1 MSTLTMESLK
11 AGSVSEKVLARAH
24 FAVTAELGPPK
35 SADASLIASK
45 AKLLAGNIDAANITD
60 NQTAIV
66 RMSSIAAGLL
76 ALREGIE
83 PIIQIT
89 CRDRNRIAIQS
100 DVLGASALGIRNI
113 LCLTGDHQKF
123 GNHPTSKNVFDMD
136 SIQLIGMLACM
147 RDQKRFA
154 CGDEIRNSK
163 KAPIVEPRI
172 LIGGA
177 ENPFGDPLEF
187 RAIRVAKKVDAGV
200 DFIQTQ
206 CIYDMERFE
215 EFMRQVRARGLHEKV
230 KILAGV
236 TPLKSVGMAKY
247 MRDSVAG
254 LSVPDSIIQRLEKAA
269 DKAARGHPDLHRADP
284 AAARD
289 PGRGGRPH
297 HGHRMGREGGRDREG
312 RGPAAPAHGGVR
324 SDMKGISIGKLDPRF
339 AGEIASAPG
348 GKNIRKCYAC
358 GTCTA
363 GCPVFQVDADYNP
376 RKLIRMILLGM
387 RKEVLSSKAI
397 WLCARCYAC
406 TANCP
411 QAVDFSDIMMV
422 LRDMAVA
429 EGPLPWTRWRRSTP
443 SAPRRTSCGGTA
455 STSSSGSGETTVED
469 VRARME
475 RALALAGKA

>member
-1 MSTLTMESLK
+1 MDGLK
-11 AGSVSEKVLARAH
+11 SGSRLERVLAEGH

-35 SADASLIASK
+35 SADTAPIGVK
-45 AKLLAGNIDAANITD
+45 AAHLSGNVDAVNITD

-76 ALREGIE
+76 ALKEGIE

-100 DVLGASALGIRNI
+100 DVLGAYALGIRNI

-154 CGDEIRNSK
+154 CGEEIRNSK
-163 KAPIVEPRI
+163 KAPVVEPRI

-187 RAIRVAKKVDAGV
+187 RAIRLAKKVEAGV

-206 CIYDMERFE
+206 CIYDMERFA

-254 LSVPDSIIQRLEKAA
+254 LSVPDSYIERMDKAA
-269 DKAARGHPDLHRADP
+269 DKPAEGIRICVEQIEALREIEGVAGVHIMAIEWEEKVAEIVKAAGLLPRPEP
-284 AAARD
+284 AA
-289 PGRGGRPH
+289 
-297 HGHRMGREGGRDREG
+297 
-312 RGPAAPAHGGVR
+312 GPEVR
-324 SDMKGISIGKLDPRF
+324 
-339 AGEIASAPG
+339 
-348 GKNIRKCYAC
+348 
-358 GTCTA
+358 T
-363 GCPVFQVDADYNP
+363 
-376 RKLIRMILLGM
+376 
-387 RKEVLSSKAI
+387 
-397 WLCARCYAC
+397 
-406 TANCP
+406 
-411 QAVDFSDIMMV
+411 
-422 LRDMAVA
+422 
-429 EGPLPWTRWRRSTP
+429 
-443 SAPRRTSCGGTA
+443 
-455 STSSSGSGETTVED
+455 
-469 VRARME
+469 
-475 RALALAGKA
+475 